1 MNNNDVLKKIA
12 TNDFSGGGILN
23 PAQAKK
29 FFTMTIDESVLKN
42 SVRTILMAEPI
53 MEIDKLSVGS
63 RVARPKGEMTAPAS
77 GDYVAV
83 TTDKIE
89 LSTKAIVVP
98 WEVSYETFEDNI
110 EGEGFE
116 NTLLGEITAQ
126 LANDLEELYLSG
138 DTGSGDAYLA
148 LFNGWLKLM
157 ASGGHDTT
165 LTGTDAEKV
174 LGRLVF
180 SAILKELPTKYR
192 RNRANL
198 RFLVNP
204 DQEQDYRNELTQ
216 RNTGLGDGALTE
228 NANLKIFGIEIVPV
242 PFIPKGYVLLTHY
255 QNLIVGIH
263 SKIRVE
269 KDQDIYKGSRQ
280 YAIHLRTGIQIENTD
295 AIAYTNDV
303 LDPA

>member
-116 NTLLGEITAQ
+116 NTLLEKSQHSWRMT
-126 LANDLEELYLSG
+126 
-138 DTGSGDAYLA
+138 
-148 LFNGWLKLM
+148 LKNCIFQETQVQATRIL
-157 ASGGHDTT
+157 H
-165 LTGTDAEKV
+165 
-174 LGRLVF
+174 F
-180 SAILKELPTKYR
+180 SM
-192 RNRANL
+192 
-198 RFLVNP
+198 
-204 DQEQDYRNELTQ
+204 
-216 RNTGLGDGALTE
+216 
-228 NANLKIFGIEIVPV
+228 
-242 PFIPKGYVLLTHY
+242 
-255 QNLIVGIH
+255 VG
-263 SKIRVE
+263 
-269 KDQDIYKGSRQ
+269 
-280 YAIHLRTGIQIENTD
+280 
-295 AIAYTNDV
+295 
-303 LDPA
+303 